1 MVANVRSESSPK
13 ARICL
18 SRSLLLS
25 SNSFKSLGDNEKKAI
40 SEPEAKPEKNRS
52 ITAKMAA
59 KMAPVEGAMI
69 VTSLN
74 IDRR

>member
-1 MVANVRSESSPK
+1 
-13 ARICL
+13 
-18 SRSLLLS
+18 
-25 SNSFKSLGDNEKKAI
+25 LGDNEKKAI

-59 KMAPVEGAMI
+59 KMAPIEGAMI